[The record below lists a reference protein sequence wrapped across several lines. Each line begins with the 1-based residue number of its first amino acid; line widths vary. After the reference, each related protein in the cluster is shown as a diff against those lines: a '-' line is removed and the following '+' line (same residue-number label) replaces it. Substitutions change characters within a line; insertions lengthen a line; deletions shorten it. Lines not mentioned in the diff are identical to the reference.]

1 MFQYRSREFDP
12 HIGAIAGHLR
22 AIERELGRVGQRVG
36 QSAGRRTVAHAT
48 TAGNQIADAI
58 VPVLNEIIDRFGRG
72 QRVAVDEAA
81 SFGNEAVKIG
91 TKLGSNALERVATQT
106 KKRPLVT
113 LAVVI
118 GVGILIGMASRRI

>member
-12 HIGAIAGHLR
+12 HIGPIAGQLR
-22 AIERELGRVGQRVG
+22 AIERELGRVG

-58 VPVLNEIIDRFGRG
+58 VPILNEIIDRFGRG

-81 SFGNEAVKIG
+81 SFGSEAVKIG
-91 TKLGSNALERVATQT
+91 TKIGSNALEQVATQT
-106 KKRPLVT
+106 KKRPLVI
-113 LAVVI
+113 LAVAI
-118 GVGILIGMASRRI
+118 GVGILIGMASRRT

>member
-22 AIERELGRVGQRVG
+22 AIERELGRVGQ
-36 QSAGRRTVAHAT
+36 SAGRRTAARAT

-91 TKLGSNALERVATQT
+91 TKIGSNALEQVATQT

-113 LAVVI
+113 LAVAI
-118 GVGILIGMASRRI
+118 GVGILVGMASRRR